1 MFWSNQPSC
10 SSPSFNSPLF
20 YHHPSPSLMC
30 SCSKVQPACPWEWG
44 HLLECW
50 QLVGGFWGG
59 KNHIVFT
66 FSFLLTEAPCMG
78 LTVPD
83 CLTDMAFLPQLP
95 VYRKVNRQGLS
106 CRVPEYCVFILSW
119 TWKIGS
125 KYIVFYV
132 YLYTWTINSYIP
144 KAAHWHEKIENKC
157 CL

>member
-20 YHHPSPSLMC
+20 YHHSSPSLMC
-30 SCSKVQPACPWEWG
+30 SCSKVQPVCPWEWG

-50 QLVGGFWGG
+50 QPVGGFWGG

-106 CRVPEYCVFILSW
+106 CRVPEYRLCFHFIMNMENRI
-119 TWKIGS
+119 KIYCILCIFIHLNN
-125 KYIVFYV
+125 KF
-132 YLYTWTINSYIP
+132 LYTQSSTLAWKNR
-144 KAAHWHEKIENKC
+144 K
-157 CL
+157 